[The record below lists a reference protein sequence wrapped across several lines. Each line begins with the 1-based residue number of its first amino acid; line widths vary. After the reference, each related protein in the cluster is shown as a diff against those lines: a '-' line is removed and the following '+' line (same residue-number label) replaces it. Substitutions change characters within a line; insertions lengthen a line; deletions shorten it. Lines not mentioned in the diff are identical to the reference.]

1 MGTVWVGSIIHLNDK
16 YPDVEWDWKNIN
28 TKDMYFP
35 KNFIWGTATAA
46 HQVEGFNTNN
56 NWYRWEHSFD
66 QNGKS
71 RIHNSDKSGD
81 AADHWNLYK
90 QDINLMKNIGV
101 NAYRFSVEW
110 SKIMPTINKIDQ
122 DAIDHYREVCIALID
137 SGLVP
142 VVTLHHFTHPLWFE
156 DLGGFEK
163 EENIKYFFKL
173 F

>member
-1 MGTVWVGSIIHLNDK
+1 
-16 YPDVEWDWKNIN
+16 
-28 TKDMYFP
+28 
-35 KNFIWGTATAA
+35 
-46 HQVEGFNTNN
+46 
-56 NWYRWEHSFD
+56 
-66 QNGKS
+66 
-71 RIHNSDKSGD
+71 
-81 AADHWNLYK
+81 
-90 QDINLMKNIGV
+90 MKNIGV

-163 EENIKYFFKL
+163 EENIKYFLEFSELIFNELSDIVKYWCTINEPAVYVSQGY
-173 F
+173 FNGVFPPGKKDPC